1 MTVMAPADYREFEN
15 MLEFAVNEHNAP
27 ISIRYPRGSSSVT
40 VNRSDTPVARG
51 KGIVVEAGRD
61 ISIIASGKM
70 VSTALEVR
78 TLLAE
83 KGINAEVVNL
93 RFIKPLDENLVRKT
107 ASKTGRVVIID
118 EAPADGT
125 FAYKLM
131 SMLPENTR
139 TLIKTLP
146 DEFIRHGSVDEL
158 LKLNRMDAQSIASE
172 AIEKFYGG
180 YFNHEKI
187 S

>member
-1 MTVMAPADYREFEN
+1 
-15 MLEFAVNEHNAP
+15 
-27 ISIRYPRGSSSVT
+27 
-40 VNRSDTPVARG
+40 
-51 KGIVVEAGRD
+51 
-61 ISIIASGKM
+61 M

-180 YFNHEKI
+180 YFNQEKI